1 MNNSNRDLLVL
12 FNQQLMTQQALEQE
26 VSQLHELL
34 FTVERPDNLAIAHEL
49 IDLNTYRI
57 RTRPHIIKDY
67 IRMKKSEPFVFLCN
81 KN

>member
-12 FNQQLMTQQALEQE
+12 FNQQLMTKQELEQE
-26 VSQLHELL
+26 VSLLHEIL
-34 FTVERPDNLAIAHEL
+34 FVVERLDSLAVAHEL

-57 RTRPHIIKDY
+57 RTKSFLIKAF
-67 IRMKKSEPFVFLCN
+67 IRSKEQEPFVFLCN

>member
-12 FNQQLMTQQALEQE
+12 FNQQLMTKQALEQE
-26 VSQLHELL
+26 VSLLHEIL
-34 FTVERPDNLAIAHEL
+34 FTVEHLDSLAIAHEL

-57 RTRPHIIKDY
+57 RTKAFLIKAF
-67 IRMKKSEPFVFLCN
+67 IRSKEQEPFVFLCN